1 LRKRSIGRKDSPLLQ
16 LMRRV
21 LREARA
27 VAKAERE
34 RVA

>member
-1 LRKRSIGRKDSPLLQ
+1 LQ

-27 VAKAERE
+27 IAKAESARDSKTKH
-34 RVA
+34 AGAG